1 MAKPKVDIK
10 VLDNR
15 TMLMDGVLH
24 ILVPISDISCDGC
37 MLRVDGGYI
46 CRNYSNELPNG
57 HSVASALPKGGRY
70 AQNRP
75 SRWVG
80 LGDHTR

>member
-46 CRNYSNELPNG
+46 CRNYSNELPTCISEKIGNMIWVLEA
-57 HSVASALPKGGRY
+57 SVQKEIVP
-70 AQNRP
+70 AQC
-75 SRWVG
+75 
-80 LGDHTR
+80 